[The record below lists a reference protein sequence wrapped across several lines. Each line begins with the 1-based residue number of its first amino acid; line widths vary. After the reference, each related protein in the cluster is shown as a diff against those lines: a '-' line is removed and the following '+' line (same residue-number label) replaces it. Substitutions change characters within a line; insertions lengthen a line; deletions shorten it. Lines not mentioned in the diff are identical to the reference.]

1 MAKGQI
7 LDDTFEQLVE
17 FGQSTAKKTGQAMKQ
32 TFGPK
37 ALWNSAFGKKSG
49 DGTSEV
55 KGGEKTSAVEEA
67 DEMSAGRT
75 AEVKKSTA
83 KKSTPLDFQ
92 NLQKKFENQ
101 DKVKADRLKNRL
113 FQLVKSGEEK
123 VWEEKKQ
130 EKTQKERQELLEV
143 QEKKR
148 KEAEKKRLGEQ
159 TVIPKGKERRS
170 IFSTKKVAQR
180 ERAEFKPA
188 SGKQ

>member
-1 MAKGQI
+1 MPKGNI

-17 FGQSTAKKTGQAMKQ
+17 LGQSTAKKTGQAMKQ

-37 ALWNSAFGKKSG
+37 ALWNSAFGKSDDKTQSSEKQG
-49 DGTSEV
+49 GPALRSFSEGGRTSEV
-55 KGGEKTSAVEEA
+55 E
-67 DEMSAGRT
+67 R
-75 AEVKKSTA
+75 A
-83 KKSTPLDFQ
+83 KRSEKSTPLDFQ
-92 NLQKKFENQ
+92 NLQKKFETK

-130 EKTQKERQELLEV
+130 EKIQKERQEVLEG

-148 KEAEKKRLGEQ
+148 KEIEKRKVDEQ
-159 TVIPKGKERRS
+159 TGIPKGKERRS
-170 IFSTKKVAQR
+170 IFSRKKVVQR